1 MKVSSQRS
9 TKYKISDELTVT
21 VSNKEAP
28 QSDPMGGI
36 IATVTIRVKLSGLVD
51 PLEFASNDKIA
62 QFVQS
67 LNFEDH
73 QLSLINNSK
82 NE

>member
-36 IATVTIRVKLSGLVD
+36 IATVTIRVKLSALVD

>member
-1 MKVSSQRS
+1 MKVSSQRN

-36 IATVTIRVKLSGLVD
+36 IATVAIRVKLSGLVD
-51 PLEFASNDKIA
+51 PLEFTSNDKIA

-82 NE
+82 Q